1 LNLWWRA
8 RARHVH
14 VECVARL
21 GTSFRDAFTD
31 LNLAYEET
39 AGDPA
44 QETMLFAGE
53 RFVEALKVCC
63 GSARAVGRE
72 RRASGFQ
79 DWLLRPPASPQA
91 LAAASAD
98 ADAAALAAATAL
110 RDEARRREA
119 RFAGDAAEGPAAPP
133 TRAAPPVPREAFAV
147 TFDAG
152 TLGLSID
159 EDPADSRGPPPV
171 IRVAA
176 GGPAEAAGVRVG
188 DVLVRVGPRAGL
200 SYAGVLEELPKLP
213 RPLALGFHRGAA
225 AAPAGLRDG
234 DVVLEQATAE
244 APAGLR
250 DGDVVLEQAT
260 AEARRPDVR
269 RATATVRAAPL
280 EAAVARSAA
289 KRRGA
294 PPPPDSS
301 SDDTSAEPP
310 AAPPHRAVAEL
321 DDPPPDDD
329 DESLA
334 RDVAAYGRFRD
345 ADGGDARVASAAA
358 AAAAAGSAR
367 DAADAERSARA
378 AEACAA
384 DAAASLDALRR
395 ERLEARTQL
404 AVATR
409 RAETVERRAAAVV
422 RALDAP
428 PPPPPRPGAAGPA
441 PAAPAPLSED
451 AAAILRGLPG
461 RQALLPSIVD
471 DAALAFPPPDFEPSF
486 DYLGA
491 FADAAPA
498 SSLAASSARSPLA
511 IDRSRG
517 RSGW

>member
-1 LNLWWRA
+1 
-8 RARHVH
+8 
-14 VECVARL
+14 
-21 GTSFRDAFTD
+21 
-31 LNLAYEET
+31 
-39 AGDPA
+39 
-44 QETMLFAGE
+44 MLFAGE

-119 RFAGDAAEGPAAPP
+119 RFAGAAAEGPEEPP
-133 TRAAPPVPREAFAV
+133 TRAAPRVPREAFAV

-159 EDPADSRGPPPV
+159 EDPADARGPPPV

-213 RPLALGFHRGAA
+213 RPLALGFHRGAP

-244 APAGLR
+244 APARLR

-321 DDPPPDDD
+321 DDPPPDGDESLARD
-329 DESLA
+329 VAAPDSDESLA

-395 ERLEARTQL
+395 ERLEARKQL

-428 PPPPPRPGAAGPA
+428 PPPPPRPGGGGPA
-441 PAAPAPLSED
+441 PAAAAPLSAD

-461 RQALLPSIVD
+461 RQALLPSVVD

-491 FADAAPA
+491 FSDAAPA
-498 SSLAASSARSPLA
+498 SSLASSSARSPLA